1 MSQVILQAV
10 KLGAGSR
17 TGEFSRRVREFLMP
31 WSGDQNGAVTYR
43 VIEPSRPRETQTERR
58 TQSRRRTRL
67 RSGKVLAK
75 NNNGF
80 IIECLIRE
88 RSAEGA
94 RLQLGKTIDLP
105 DRICLFDDA
114 ELRVRAAEVV
124 WRRRNELGIRFTP
137 DLDPTNLKQ
146 SDLASLARQFYAV
159 EG

>member
-1 MSQVILQAV
+1 MSEVILQAV
-10 KLGAGSR
+10 KLARAPSGG
-17 TGEFSRRVREFLMP
+17 FSRRVREFLMP
-31 WSGDQNGAVTYR
+31 WSGDQGASVTYR
-43 VIEPSRPRETQTERR
+43 VVEPKAAREAKPERR
-58 TQSRRRTRL
+58 TQSRQRTRL

-75 NNNGF
+75 NNGF
-80 IIECLIRE
+80 IVECLIRE

-94 RLQLGKTIDLP
+94 RLQLGKIVDVP

-124 WRRRNELGIRFTP
+124 WHRGHEIGVRFMP
-137 DLDPTNLKQ
+137 DLDPKHLKE